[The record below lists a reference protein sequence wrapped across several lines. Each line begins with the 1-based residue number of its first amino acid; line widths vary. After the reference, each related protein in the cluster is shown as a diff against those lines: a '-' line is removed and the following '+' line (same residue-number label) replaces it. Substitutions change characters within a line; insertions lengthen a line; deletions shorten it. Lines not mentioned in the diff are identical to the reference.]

1 VKPLA
6 IVLAGIVLAACAPLS
21 RDRLDRQVKAEIES
35 VRSRAETHTTVAETG
50 DPYIKALAVEYIEPR
65 RGGLTLK
72 LGQAALRDAL
82 HSVSKPR
89 GFSVTFVAGARPSA
103 PVSVEINNQPFAAAV
118 REIALSAG
126 YVAVIDERRQ
136 QILIAEEATYLFRL
150 PPFLTERQSTSYS
163 VQANPGFG
171 NGTTGGSNGSPA
183 SFGSAQPASPSNGA
197 TGANTS
203 VTGTAIRSADALI
216 AALGAIVGGNVAQR
230 VQVVPESALIAVRGN
245 AMQLRRARDLMDAVI
260 REGQQQIEVEAA
272 FVEVSLT
279 RQFQYGIDWQ
289 RVIPTP
295 GAFGSGSSMQLQLV
309 GANIVQQPSLKATV
323 TGQSVSAVINA
334 LESQTTIRVIAQPSA
349 ITRNHADAVLYRGK
363 QVPYL
368 AEVNQQAVANVGTSS
383 TAKVG
388 FVPEGTSL
396 ALRASVVDSGHID
409 LRLAPQQIQG
419 IEFRHFSLGQN
430 AEVEAPVFPLS
441 QAHLSLLVEPGKT
454 YVIGGLSLDSDNDLD
469 QGVPGLAQV
478 PLIGRLLTPTTRTG
492 ERTQLVLLLTARLIP
507 GPGSIDSMIGESL

>member
-1 VKPLA
+1 MKPLA
-6 IVLAGIVLAACAPLS
+6 ILLCCVLCACAPLS
-21 RDRLDRQVKAEIES
+21 RDKLDRQVHAEIES
-35 VRSRAETHTTVAETG
+35 VRSRAETRTTVAETS
-50 DPYIKALAVEYIEPR
+50 DPYIKAVAVEYIEPR

-89 GFSVTFVAGARPSA
+89 GFSVTFVAGARPSTL
-103 PVSVEINNQPFAAAV
+103 VSVEINNQPFAAAV

-150 PPFLTERQSTSYS
+150 PPFLTERQNTSYS

-171 NGTTGGSNGSPA
+171 SATAGANASPTPFGG
-183 SFGSAQPASPSNGA
+183 AQPASPGNGV
-197 TGANTS
+197 TGANTA
-203 VTGTAIRSADALI
+203 VTGTAIRSADALT
-216 AALGAIVGGNVAQR
+216 AALGAIVGGNVGQR
-230 VQVVPESALIAVRGN
+230 VQLVPESALIAVRGN

-260 REGQQQIEVEAA
+260 REAQQQIEVEAA

-289 RVIPTP
+289 RVIPTS
-295 GAFGSGSSMQLQLV
+295 GALGPGSSLQLQLA

-334 LESQTTIRVIAQPSA
+334 LESQTAIRVIAQPSA

-419 IEFRHFSLGQN
+419 IEFRHFSLGPN
-430 AEVEAPVFPLS
+430 ADVEAPVFPLS

-469 QGVPGLAQV
+469 QGVPGLAQI
-478 PLIGRLLTPTTRTG
+478 PLLGRLLTPTTRTG